1 MYRVV
6 KFFTDLQDNNHAYNV
21 GDEFPREGMSVDVDR
36 INLLLSGNNRQG
48 TPLIKEENA
57 VETPKEE
64 IEEPKEEVADPEV
77 VETVDGKET
86 EDSLSGMTTK
96 EIKALAAERGYKIT
110 KFAKSDVIEQFLKQQ
125 G

>member
-21 GDEFPREGMSVDVDR
+21 GDEFPREGMSVDIDR

-64 IEEPKEEVADPEV
+64 IEEPKEEVIDPEGNRRFSFRH
-77 VETVDGKET
+77 DH
-86 EDSLSGMTTK
+86 
-96 EIKALAAERGYKIT
+96 ER
-110 KFAKSDVIEQFLKQQ
+110 DQ
-125 G
+125 GTCHRTWL